1 MWNVPDILAAS
12 EDLVWVAFVLVV
24 SAIGWII
31 DKVRKSQEAQ
41 KSPPRTDPAREDDTE
56 EEVFEILFPKP
67 KGGGEPPS
75 SRPLPRVPRSTSA
88 PRPSAPPPSRRVPSR
103 PIPPGRLPEPV
114 PVPARGR
121 AASPRPVARRPA
133 PSAEPSPR
141 VDLAEQAD
149 RADREAL
156 EKARRSAAQRASM
169 EPAAGVPITLTRRRL
184 REAIIL
190 NEVLGPPLALREPD
204 SMSPWS

>member
-67 KGGGEPPS
+67 KDQRESPPPRP
-75 SRPLPRVPRSTSA
+75 SRPLPRVPRTS
-88 PRPSAPPPSRRVPSR
+88 SPPAPSRRVPSR
-103 PIPPGRLPEPV
+103 PIPQGRLPEPV

-141 VDLAEQAD
+141 VDLAEEAD
-149 RADREAL
+149 RAEREAL

-169 EPAAGVPITLTRRRL
+169 EPAAGVQITLTRRRL